1 MKNVSNFS
9 GISMIDFDIPFEGQ
23 APEVNDLSDTKVE
36 LHSPEQLSKFLE
48 WDAFKRNPN
57 FAVAE
62 VNQFAQLK
70 AAGPAKILLIPN
82 LSMCFAVVLHNKE
95 RDSWL
100 TLHCT
105 LNDTFGPV
113 NKFNEQEEE
122 QMLFLC
128 DKVVLINGPI
138 LSEKDNAVFENEVQ
152 KAVHLTGAIFEGG
165 ATEIDCSF
173 AESFAQRQS
182 ALGEERRTI
191 MLVPE
196 AHCIYIFNEKGQH
209 LETHAL

>member
-23 APEVNDLSDTKVE
+23 APEVNDLSNTKVE
-36 LHSPEQLSKFLE
+36 LHNPEQLSKFLE
-48 WDAFKRNPN
+48 WDAFKINPN

-70 AAGPAKILLIPN
+70 AAGPAKILVIPS
-82 LSMCFAVVLHNKE
+82 LSLCFAVVLHNKE

-113 NKFNEQEEE
+113 KAFNAKDEDP
-122 QMLFLC
+122 MLFLC

-138 LSEKDNAVFENEVQ
+138 LSEKENEVFENEVQ
-152 KAVHLTGAIFEGG
+152 KSVFLTGAIFEGG
-165 ATEIDCSF
+165 ATEIDCAFS
-173 AESFAQRQS
+173 ESFAQRRGG
-182 ALGEERRTI
+182 LGEERRTI
-191 MLVPE
+191 MVVPE
-196 AHCIYIFNEKGQH
+196 AHSIYIFNEKGQH